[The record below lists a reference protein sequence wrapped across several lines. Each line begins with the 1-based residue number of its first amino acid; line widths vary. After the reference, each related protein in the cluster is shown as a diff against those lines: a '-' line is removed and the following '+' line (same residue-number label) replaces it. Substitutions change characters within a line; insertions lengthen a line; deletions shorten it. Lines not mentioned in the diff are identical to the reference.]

1 MGNIIQ
7 PCKVALRSCTIKGI
21 PVTPHVQAIDI
32 QETMCKPYIT
42 ATIAVNDS
50 GNIINNLKLRGGE
63 EVTFSIDNGMT
74 GVQKNGKDWSIY
86 DSTQYILSID
96 ETELQSNY
104 RTMYYT
110 IRTASESF
118 FKNRANIVQNAYNLV
133 PGTSAA
139 SQIHNQYVGG
149 DVPLRVLM
157 SSLGLIAK
165 QESGGYN
172 TNNKKPFKAIKDL
185 IENLSYGAIQTG
197 STVYF
202 RDRDSYVMAPLE
214 YLFMTMGSQETFEQ
228 RQTWGQH
235 WTDTFTTYNAIIH
248 ATTKINED
256 QGKQRGA
263 ISNITAA
270 TSGMINVFD
279 RALGQEVA
287 MSAVGAAAAAFSA
300 AAGVGDL
307 KKFVTGRMGGL
318 PNVHETDSRRLA
330 PGTDQQINMVAQNA
344 FQAKVKD
351 GTNYYIKVP
360 VQTGFNV
367 TVGQGITA
375 KLLPPIGDSDKNSAN
390 YLDNQMLVAEVNHE
404 CYFDDREVM
413 GTTTMRGVQIGYNT

>member
-1 MGNIIQ
+1 MGDIIQ

-21 PVTPHVQAIDI
+21 LVTPHVQAISI

-63 EVTFSIDNGMT
+63 EVTFAVDNGM
-74 GVQKNGKDWSIY
+74 QNENSIY
-86 DSTQYILSID
+86 ESTQYIMSIE
-96 ETELQSNY
+96 ETERQDNY
-104 RTMYYT
+104 RTMYYI

-118 FKNRANIVQNAYNLV
+118 FKNRANIVQNAFQLI

-139 SQIHNQYVGG
+139 EQIHNQYVGG
-149 DVPLRVLM
+149 DAGLQIPLP
-157 SSLGLIAK
+157 SLGLIAK

-172 TNNKKPFKAIKDL
+172 TNNKKPFKAIRDL
-185 IENLSYGAIQTG
+185 IENLSYGAVQTG

-202 RDRDSYVMAPLE
+202 RDRRSYVIAPLE

-263 ISNITAA
+263 ISNIMAA
-270 TSGMINVFD
+270 ASAMNNVFD
-279 RALGQEVA
+279 RALGQEVVISA
-287 MSAVGAAAAAFSA
+287 MGAAAAQFGA
-300 AAGVGDL
+300 AAGVGDV
-307 KKFVTGRMGGL
+307 KKFITGRMGGL

-330 PGTDQQINMVAQNA
+330 PGTDQQLNMVAQNA

-351 GTNYYIKVP
+351 GTNYLIKVP

-367 TVGQGITA
+367 TVGKGITA
-375 KLLPPIGDSDKNSAN
+375 KLLPPIGDSNQNTAQ